1 MPLEKWM
8 IKNVNADVNTISKN
22 LGISEV
28 LCKVLINRGICDYDT
43 ARTFINP
50 DISFMYSSYL
60 MKDIEKGVEIILN
73 SIIANRKIAII
84 GDYDVDGVISTFM
97 LYSALKRIGAK
108 VIYEIPHRIN
118 DGYGINKNI
127 IDKVYKEGAKTII
140 TCDNGI
146 SAIEPIDY
154 AKEKGFEVIVTD
166 HHDVPF
172 EERDNERIY
181 VKPNADAII
190 NPKQKDCNYPF
201 KQLCGA
207 GVVLK
212 FIELLYKKKGIDKK
226 ESDAFIEYAAIAT
239 VCDVVD
245 LIGENR
251 IIVKIGLE
259 LINNTKNIG
268 LKALIKESG
277 LENKKISTFHLGFII
292 GPCINASGRLDIARK
307 GVELLLTSDEDKAL
321 EYAKELVLLNNERKN
336 MTLKGV
342 KEVSEEIE
350 HSSLKD
356 DKIIIAYNKEI
367 HESIAGII
375 AGRIKKTYNKPTI
388 ILTCGEDYVKGSGR
402 SIESYNIF
410 EGLLKCK
417 DILIKFG
424 GHPMA
429 AGLSLEEKNI
439 EILRKRLNED
449 SNLTDED
456 LIRKVSLDMHLPL
469 DKITIEIAEELKLLE
484 PYGKG
489 NEKPL
494 FGERNVRLL
503 KAIKIG
509 DGNFLKFK
517 LCNKQNKAA
526 MDGLYFGDI
535 EEFEAFIIKK
545 YGEEELNNLYN
556 GLPNNIIIDIAFN
569 IDVNEYMG
577 FKTVQLIIQNFR

>member
-1 MPLEKWM
+1 ML
-8 IKNVNADVNTISKN
+8 KNINADVKNISKK

-28 LCKVLINRGICDYDT
+28 LCRILINRGITDYDS
-43 ARTFINP
+43 AKSFIDSNENYMLSP
-50 DISFMYSSYL
+50 IL
-60 MKDIEKGVEIILN
+60 MKDIQKGVEIIINSLN
-73 SIIANRKIAII
+73 EKSKIAVI

-97 LYSALKRIGAK
+97 LYSALKRTGAD

-127 IDKVYKEGAKTII
+127 IDKVLEEGAKTII

-154 AKEKGFEVIVTD
+154 AKKKGLKVVVTD

-172 EERDNERIY
+172 EENENGRVY

-190 NPKQKDCNYPF
+190 NPKQRDCSYPF

-207 GVVLK
+207 GVALK
-212 FIELLYKKKGIDKK
+212 FIEHLYDNMGINKK
-226 ESDAFIEYAAIAT
+226 EADAFIEYAAIAT

-251 IIVKIGLE
+251 IIVKKGLE

-277 LENKKISTFHLGFII
+277 LENKKISTYHLGFII
-292 GPCINASGRLDIARK
+292 GPCINASGRLDIAKK
-307 GVELLLTSDEDKAL
+307 GVELLLTLDEDKAL
-321 EYAKELVLLNNERKN
+321 EYAKELVSLNNERKN

-342 KEVSEEIE
+342 KEVLEEIE
-350 HSSLKD
+350 NSSLKD
-356 DKIIIAYNKEI
+356 DKLIIAYNKEI

-375 AGRIKKTYNKPTI
+375 AGRIKETYNKPTI
-388 ILTCGEDYVKGSGR
+388 VLTCGEDYVKGSGR
-402 SIESYNIF
+402 SIENYNIF

-429 AGLSLEEKNI
+429 AGLSLEEKNV
-439 EILRKRLNED
+439 ELLRKRMNED

-494 FGERNVRLL
+494 FGEKNVKLL
-503 KAIKIG
+503 RAIKIG

-517 LCNKQNKAA
+517 LSSKENIAS
-526 MDGLYFGDI
+526 MDGLYFGNIND
-535 EEFEAFIIKK
+535 FEGFIIEK
-545 YGEEELNNLYN
+545 YGEEELDNLYN

-577 FKTVQLIIQNFR
+577 YKTVQLIIQNYR

>member
-1 MPLEKWM
+1 MLEKWM
-8 IKNVNADVNTISKN
+8 LKNINADVKNISKK

-28 LCKVLINRGICDYDT
+28 LCRVLINRGITDYES
-43 ARTFINP
+43 AKSFI
-50 DISFMYSSYL
+50 YSSENYMLNPIL
-60 MKDIEKGVEIILN
+60 MKDIQKGVEIIINSLN
-73 SIIANRKIAII
+73 EKSKIAVI

-97 LYSALKRIGAK
+97 LYSALKSIGAD

-127 IDKVYKEGAKTII
+127 IDKVLEEGVKTII

-154 AKEKGFEVIVTD
+154 AKEKGLKVVVTD

-172 EERDNERIY
+172 EENEKGKVY

-190 NPKQKDCNYPF
+190 NPKQRNCSYPF

-207 GVVLK
+207 GVALK
-212 FIELLYKKKGIDKK
+212 FIEHLYDNMGINKK
-226 ESDAFIEYAAIAT
+226 ETDAFIEYAAIAT

-251 IIVKIGLE
+251 IIVKKGLE

-277 LENKKISTFHLGFII
+277 LENKKISTYHLGFII
-292 GPCINASGRLDIARK
+292 GPCINASGRLDIAKK
-307 GVELLLTSDEDKAL
+307 GVELLLTLDEYEAL
-321 EYAKELVLLNNERKN
+321 EYAKELVSLNNERKN

-342 KEVSEEIE
+342 KKILEEIE
-350 HSSLKD
+350 NSSLKD

-375 AGRIKKTYNKPTI
+375 AGRIKETYNKPTI

-402 SIESYNIF
+402 SIENYNIF

-429 AGLSLEEKNI
+429 AGLSLEEKNV
-439 EILRKRLNED
+439 ELLRKMMNED

-494 FGERNVRLL
+494 FGEKNVKLL
-503 KAIKIG
+503 RAMKIG
-509 DGNFLKFK
+509 DSNFLKFK
-517 LCNKQNKAA
+517 LSPKENKVL
-526 MDGLYFGDI
+526 MDGLYFGNINDF
-535 EEFEAFIIKK
+535 EEFIIRRYGKK
-545 YGEEELNNLYN
+545 ELDNLYN

-569 IDVNEYMG
+569 LDVNEYMG
-577 FKTVQLIIQNFR
+577 YKTVQLIIQNYR